1 MLEVNIKMNDPTIEN
16 KIAEIVKLCNDKIR
30 KQFDHES
37 TSGYY
42 NDYDDGRI
50 VGQAALARRVLNII
64 NKLNR

>member
-1 MLEVNIKMNDPTIEN
+1 MQEVNIKMNDPTLDN
-16 KIAEIVKLCNDKIR
+16 KISQIVKLCNEKIQQ
-30 KQFDHES
+30 QFKHES

-50 VGQAALARRVLNII
+50 VGQAALARRILNII